1 MVAGASMVAPFRSY
15 PRVAA
20 PWQIVHFLK
29 IIVSRLKQVFSGIFN
44 QLERGGASPSCE
56 EVGSVVRS
64 FLCFPLGKGWGD
76 TAKRTWA

>member
-1 MVAGASMVAPFRSY
+1 MADSPLFEDNCFAAQAS
-15 PRVAA
+15 
-20 PWQIVHFLK
+20 
-29 IIVSRLKQVFSGIFN
+29 FSGIFN

>member
-1 MVAGASMVAPFRSY
+1 MADSPLFEDNCFAAQAS
-15 PRVAA
+15 
-20 PWQIVHFLK
+20 
-29 IIVSRLKQVFSGIFN
+29 FSGIFN

-64 FLCFPLGKGWGD
+64 FDSFESFLCFPLGQGWGD

>member
-1 MVAGASMVAPFRSY
+1 MADSPLFEDNCFAAQAS
-15 PRVAA
+15 
-20 PWQIVHFLK
+20 
-29 IIVSRLKQVFSGIFN
+29 FSGIFN

-64 FLCFPLGKGWGD
+64 FLCFPLGQGWGD